1 MDRRLIALIAFFVSC
16 FLYTSPAAA
25 LTFTANVTP
34 SEINASD
41 KDVLVNFTIAHTAT
55 ANVTQVNITLPSG
68 FQYSGAIGDDATASG
83 NATNIDEDT
92 ASSIIKWTNA
102 TKTGFV
108 TGANRFWFEIDSPGS
123 NATFN
128 FNVSV
133 RDTADAITSVNV
145 SFKLLD
151 TIAPQFSGNTTSVA
165 SASKYIRNRTYEFSA
180 TWTDR
185 IAVNTTLIEH
195 NFTGTSTNYTMNK
208 SGNAHIYNFTDI
220 AAGLYVWRMFVN
232 DTVNNM
238 NKTDQYFY
246 NVTVADN
253 ALEIFFDG
261 NKNQNYQTSNESALN
276 VTANSTAGTV
286 FIYRSGNL
294 VKSGST
300 PQTSSDTLLSGTYTY
315 KTNAT
320 GNQNYTDNSTGLSFT
335 VTLTGHAPK
344 WSGNTT
350 SFPST
355 YSNTTVSTFEVTW
368 KDNTDASAF
377 STAIIEINSTGSFA
391 NYTMYRI
398 PGTNRSQFNMTIPA
412 GIIRWKVYANN
423 SNNVFNTT
431 SLISSELAQA
441 KPALVLSSSLGW
453 EVDVG
458 GETNVTCSAD
468 TGQVTPKLFRE
479 GASVSIPDKAS
490 LAVGKYLYKCNNTA
504 TQNYSSNSETK
515 TLEIKP
521 FTKYLSIVNIS
532 SALKLIELFENSSI
546 SIAIE
551 IKNTGN
557 LSDTVSFS
565 IENIDAGWYVVNA
578 TGANIQPRGGFA
590 AFGVNFS
597 VGFVEIRDYSGRFK
611 ITGSQETFYSDFTLR
626 VLPGIQTKM
635 KINDTVILYKTEF
648 LKLGIQLNESKA
660 QNKSTSVA
668 EAEYE
673 KLRAKLEEAENSI
686 AQGNYANMAQILD
699 EIKSLIDST
708 KANISGAQTIQ
719 EIIQKAAE
727 EGNLWIYVLIAAGLV
742 VVAVAAYLFWP
753 TKEKPQQ
760 PMQDAVDL
768 QQAVELKKTLE
779 SKQAEPSAFG
789 KLREKLKEYLLKKE
803 KFKYQ
808 YKGE

>member
-1 MDRRLIALIAFFVSC
+1 MDRRIIALIALFVSY
-16 FLYTSPAAA
+16 FLYVSPATA
-25 LTFTANVTP
+25 LIFTANVTP

-41 KDVLVNFTIAHTAT
+41 KDVLINFTIAHTAT
-55 ANVTQVNITLPSG
+55 ANVTQINITLPSG
-68 FQYSGAIGDDATASG
+68 FQYSGAIGDDATTSG

-102 TKTGFV
+102 TKSGFV

-151 TIAPQFSGNTTSVA
+151 TIAPQFSGNTTSV
-165 SASKYIRNRTYEFSA
+165 SSGSKYIRNRTYEFSA
-180 TWTDR
+180 TWTDKV
-185 IAVNTTLIEH
+185 AVNTTLIEH

-208 SGNAHIYNFTDI
+208 SGNVHRYNFTDI

-238 NKTDQYFY
+238 NRTDQYFY

-253 ALEIFFDG
+253 VLEVFFDG
-261 NKNQNYQTSNESALN
+261 NKNQDYQTSNESVLN
-276 VTANSTAGTV
+276 VTANSSAGTV
-286 FIYRSGNL
+286 FIYRNSNL

-350 SFPST
+350 SFPSS
-355 YSNTTVSTFEVTW
+355 YSNTTASTFEVTW
-368 KDNTDASAF
+368 KDNTDANAF
-377 STAIIEINSTGSFA
+377 SVAIIEINQTGSFV
-391 NYTMYRI
+391 NHTMSRVS
-398 PGTNRSQFNMTIPA
+398 GTNRSQFSATIPA

-431 SLISSELAQA
+431 SLFSSELTQA
-441 KPALVLSSSLGW
+441 KPALTLSSSLGW

-490 LAVGKYLYKCNNTA
+490 LTVGKYVYKCNNTA
-504 TQNYSSNSETK
+504 TQNFSSNSETK

-532 SALKLIELFENSSI
+532 SALKLIELTENSSI
-546 SIAIE
+546 SIAVE

-565 IENIDAGWYVVNA
+565 IENMNASWYVVNA
-578 TGANIQPRGGFA
+578 TSATMQPRGGIA
-590 AFGVNFS
+590 VFGVNFS

-611 ITGSQETFYSDFTLR
+611 IVGSEETLYSDFTLR

-635 KINDTVILYKTEF
+635 KIDDTVILYKIEF
-648 LKLGIQLNESKA
+648 LKLGIRLNESKA
-660 QNKSTSVA
+660 QNKSASAA

-673 KLRAKLEEAENSI
+673 KLRAKLEEAEKNI

-708 KANISGAQTIQ
+708 KGNISEAQTIQ
-719 EIIQKAAE
+719 EVIKKAAE
-727 EGNLWIYVLIAAGLV
+727 EGNLWVYVLIAAILIV
-742 VVAVAAYLFWP
+742 VGVLAYLFWP
-753 TKEKPQQ
+753 TREKAQP
-760 PMQDAVDL
+760 PMQKAI
-768 QQAVELKKTLE
+768 EP
-779 SKQAEPSAFG
+779 KQAEPSAFYR
-789 KLREKLKEYLLKKE
+789 LREKLKEYLSRKE